1 MGKRLKGRK
10 LISKTAKQPGS
21 KTFWLLACKPVSP
34 KLRNLETAKRETYKQ
49 LETGEAHETYKPR
62 SIEAM
67 NKFVFAVCG
76 AENYI
81 SQLAFSI
88 ERLKRFTHNEIIV
101 VTDSRRNEIPISHEN
116 IIDIKTPAEYDNHQ
130 ASIFLKTSLHKIL
143 PKGHTYCYLDS
154 DVVCLSEKVNEIFS
168 RYSAPITFA
177 NDNAPLEYF
186 SPHAMNCKCLENHAH
201 RGKIIAKFKTN
212 VAKRIGNFNLDDESI
227 MHDRKELAELFTKTK
242 HSLWGA
248 SRYFFMRYLP
258 FVRSFTLGKFVFNK
272 SEMCWRN
279 QQGDVVELDF
289 RYYKRLIFPKLG
301 ENPVDWTNFELD
313 TPHCNH
319 LSEYLS
325 KTYGINIP
333 DNWQHLNG
341 GVFLF
346 DDSSAEF
353 LDYWHEKT
361 IAEFANPYT
370 KTRDQGTLALTV
382 WKFGLQ
388 NHSTLPVEFNWI
400 AEFADRNIDYDASK
414 GYTRDGF
421 KTISHPILM
430 HIYHH
435 WGDDGWNIWRSVR

>member
-1 MGKRLKGRK
+1 
-10 LISKTAKQPGS
+10 
-21 KTFWLLACKPVSP
+21 
-34 KLRNLETAKRETYKQ
+34 
-49 LETGEAHETYKPR
+49 
-62 SIEAM
+62 M

-101 VTDSRRNEIPISHEN
+101 VTDSSRNEIPISHEN
-116 IIDIKTPAEYDNHQ
+116 IIDIETPSEYNDHE

-143 PKGHTYCYLDS
+143 PHGHTYCYLDS
-154 DVVCLSEKVNEIFS
+154 DVVCLSEKVNEIFN
-168 RYSAPITFA
+168 RYSAPVTFA
-177 NDNAPLEYF
+177 NDNATLEYF

-201 RGKIIAKFKTN
+201 RGEIIAKFKAN
-212 VAKRIGNFNLDDESI
+212 VAKRIGNFNLDAESI
-227 MHDRKELAELFTKTK
+227 MHDRKELADLFAQTK
-242 HSLWGA
+242 HSIGSA
-248 SRYFFMRYLP
+248 NRYFFLRYLP

-279 QQGDVVELDF
+279 ERGEVVELDF
-289 RYYKRLIFPKLG
+289 RYYKRHILPKLG
-301 ENPVDWTNFELD
+301 ENPSDWTNFELD

-319 LSEYLS
+319 LSAYISE
-325 KTYGINIP
+325 TYGINIP
-333 DNWQHLNG
+333 CDWQHWNG

-346 DDSSAEF
+346 DDSSTEF
-353 LDYWHEKT
+353 LDCWHEKT
-361 IAEFANPYT
+361 IEEFANPYT
-370 KTRDQGTLALTV
+370 KTRDQSMLAMTV

-388 NHSTLPVEFNWI
+388 NHPTLPIEYNWI
-400 AEFADRNIDYDASK
+400 AEFADGNIDYDAKK

-435 WGDDGWNIWRSVR
+435 WEDESWGIWKSVK

>member
-1 MGKRLKGRK
+1 
-10 LISKTAKQPGS
+10 
-21 KTFWLLACKPVSP
+21 
-34 KLRNLETAKRETYKQ
+34 
-49 LETGEAHETYKPR
+49 
-62 SIEAM
+62 M
-67 NKFVFAVCG
+67 NKLVFAVCG

-101 VTDSRRNEIPISHEN
+101 VTDSRRNEIQISHDN
-116 IIDIKTPAEYDNHQ
+116 IIDIKTPAEYDHHQ

-154 DVVCLSEKVNEIFS
+154 DVVCLSENVNEIFNH
-168 RYSAPITFA
+168 YSAPIIFA
-177 NDNAPLEYF
+177 NDNATFKYF

-201 RGKIIAKFKTN
+201 RGDIIAKFKAN
-212 VAKRIGNFNLDDESI
+212 VTKRIGNFNLDDECI
-227 MHDRKELAELFTKTK
+227 RHDRKELADLFAQTKQNV
-242 HSLWGA
+242 LNA
-248 SRYFFMRYLP
+248 SRYFFLRYLP
-258 FVRSFTLGKFVFNK
+258 FVKSFTLGKFVFNK
-272 SEMCWRN
+272 SEKCWRN

-289 RYYKRLIFPKLG
+289 RYYKRLILPQLG
-301 ENPVDWTNFELD
+301 ENPADWTNFELD

-325 KTYGINIP
+325 KTYSISIP
-333 DNWQHLNG
+333 DNWQHWNG

-346 DDSSAEF
+346 DDSSAKF

-388 NHSTLPVEFNWI
+388 NHPTLPVEYNWI
-400 AEFADRNIDYDASK
+400 AEFADANIDYNADK

-435 WGDDGWNIWRSVR
+435 WDDESWSIWRSVK

>member
-1 MGKRLKGRK
+1 
-10 LISKTAKQPGS
+10 
-21 KTFWLLACKPVSP
+21 
-34 KLRNLETAKRETYKQ
+34 
-49 LETGEAHETYKPR
+49 
-62 SIEAM
+62 M

-76 AENYI
+76 AKNYI

-88 ERLKRFTHNEIIV
+88 ERLKRFSRNEIIV

-116 IIDIKTPAEYDNHQ
+116 IIDIATPSEYNDHE

-143 PKGHTYCYLDS
+143 PYGHTYCYLDS
-154 DVVCLSEKVNEIFS
+154 DVVCLSEKVDEIFLH
-168 RYSAPITFA
+168 YSAPITFA
-177 NDNAPLEYF
+177 NDNAPFEYF
-186 SPHAMNCKCLENHAH
+186 SPHAMNCQCLENHAYH
-201 RGKIIAKFKTN
+201 GEIIAKFKAE
-212 VAKRIGNFNLDDESI
+212 VSKRIGNFNLDDESI
-227 MHDRKELAELFTKTK
+227 MHDRNELSNLFVQTR
-242 HSLWGA
+242 HSVFGA
-248 SRYFFMRYLP
+248 TRYFLLRYLP
-258 FVRSFTLGKFVFNK
+258 FVRSFALGKFTFRK

-279 QQGDVVELDF
+279 SNGEVVELDF
-289 RYYKRLIFPKLG
+289 RYYKKQILPKLG
-301 ENPVDWTNFELD
+301 ENPVDWIDFELD

-319 LSEYLS
+319 LSSYIS
-325 KTYGINIP
+325 QTYGINIP
-333 DNWQHLNG
+333 GDWQHWNG

-388 NHSTLPVEFNWI
+388 NHPTLPVEYNWI
-400 AEFADRNIDYDASK
+400 AEFADKNIDYDSTK

-421 KTISHPILM
+421 KTISHPVLM

-435 WGDDGWNIWRSVR
+435 WGDEEWCIWRSVRG

>member
-1 MGKRLKGRK
+1 
-10 LISKTAKQPGS
+10 
-21 KTFWLLACKPVSP
+21 
-34 KLRNLETAKRETYKQ
+34 
-49 LETGEAHETYKPR
+49 
-62 SIEAM
+62 M

-116 IIDIKTPAEYDNHQ
+116 IIDIKTPSEYDNHQ

-143 PKGHTYCYLDS
+143 PKGDTCCYLDS
-154 DVVCLSEKVNEIFS
+154 DVVCLSEKVNEIFNH
-168 RYSAPITFA
+168 YSTPITFA

-201 RGKIIAKFKTN
+201 RGEIIAKFKAD
-212 VAKRIGNFNLDDESI
+212 VAKRIGKFNLDDESI
-227 MHDRKELAELFTKTK
+227 SQDRKELVDLFAQTK
-242 HSLWGA
+242 HNFCGA
-248 SRYFFMRYLP
+248 SRYFFLRYLP
-258 FVRSFTLGKFVFNK
+258 FVRSFTFGKFVFNK

-279 QQGDVVELDF
+279 SNGEVVELDF
-289 RYYKRLIFPKLG
+289 RYYKRLILSQLG
-301 ENPVDWTNFELD
+301 ENPADWTNFELD

-333 DNWQHLNG
+333 DIWQHWNG

-388 NHSTLPVEFNWI
+388 NHPTLPVEYNWI
-400 AEFADRNIDYDASK
+400 AEFADANIDYDANK

-421 KTISHPILM
+421 KTISHPVLM

-435 WGDDGWNIWRSVR
+435 WGDDGWNIWKSLDR